1 MADFVIALHYVK
13 WNGTQLTTYFGKIK
27 GICRSGNCLS
37 RRKKII
43 NIHIDPQAGNLLYI
57 KLSSLGHQC
66 TYQSE
71 DHFRQ
76 ALATELAN

>member
-13 WNGTQLTTYFGKIK
+13 WNGTLLTTYFGKIK
-27 GICRSGNCLS
+27 GICRSLS
-37 RRKKII
+37 RRKNI
-43 NIHIDPQAGNLLYI
+43 IHIHINTIATYI
-57 KLSSLGHQC
+57 KLSALGHQC

-76 ALATELAN
+76 ALELA